1 MFLQLTES
9 TKLSMDHLTGSNA
22 QTIKRKYEDMENDI
36 NLRLGKLHEIK
47 TKQKATRMNE
57 VSSFRDNLETRL
69 QEVRNH
75 TTVSQSCF
83 E

>member
-22 QTIKRKYEDMENDI
+22 QTIKRKYGDMENDI
-36 NLRLGKLHEIK
+36 YLHLGKLHEIK
-47 TKQKATRMNE
+47 TKQKATSMNV
-57 VSSFRDNLETRL
+57 VSSFRNNLKTRL

-75 TTVSQSCF
+75 TTVSHSCF